1 MILKSNELVIF
12 TESDELDK
20 QNIIV
25 NSMEILDRLYIG
37 YAQKL
42 PPGHICTIFAYDK
55 KRPIGFVE
63 LNKLNGI
70 SKNIIYIIYAMNPN
84 YRGRGIIQDLIAQAC
99 YKAYNLGYK
108 KVISVISK
116 KNIKSVKALLK
127 TNLFT
132 LARETTHE
140 VKYECILNNY
150 F

>member
-1 MILKSNELVIF
+1 MIIQNNELVIF
-12 TESDELDK
+12 TESDELEK
-20 QNIIV
+20 QNIII
-25 NSMEILDRLYIG
+25 NSMKIFDRDYIG

-42 PPGHICTIFAYDK
+42 PPGHIDTIFAYDK

-70 SKNIIYIIYAMNPN
+70 SKNIIYIIYAINPN
-84 YRGRGIIQDLIAQAC
+84 YRGKGIIQDLIIQAC

-108 KVISVISK
+108 KVISVIDK
-116 KNIKSVKALLK
+116 KNIKSIKALVK

-132 LARETTHE
+132 LARETTYE